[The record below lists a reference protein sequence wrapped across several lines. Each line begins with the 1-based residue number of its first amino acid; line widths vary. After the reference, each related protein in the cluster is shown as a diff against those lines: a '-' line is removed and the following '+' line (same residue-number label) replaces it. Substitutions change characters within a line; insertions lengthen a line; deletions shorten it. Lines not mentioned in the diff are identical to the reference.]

1 MLLIS
6 VRVVRDGRPVN
17 YNYLSLTTTMTENE
31 TERQKIV
38 SYIYDMLGG
47 GLVDVE
53 LDPSHYNTAI
63 DRALNKFRQR
73 STNAVEE
80 SYGFLTLQVDVNE
93 YTLPKEVMNVRQLF
107 RRSIGSR
114 SGGGDGGT
122 LFEPF
127 NLAYSNTYLLASS
140 NMGGLATYYAFASY
154 QKQVGKMFGSDINFT
169 FNKTTKLLTIMQRPR
184 AEEELLLWMYNY
196 RPDFNL
202 LQDPYANQWL
212 KDYSLASC
220 KMMLGE
226 AREKFSQ
233 IAGPQS
239 GTSLNG
245 TALKGEAKAELEAL
259 ELELINYK
267 EGGTPLTFVIG

>member
-1 MLLIS
+1 
-6 VRVVRDGRPVN
+6 
-17 YNYLSLTTTMTENE
+17 MTENE

-38 SYIYDMLGG
+38 EYVQAMLGAG
-47 GLVDVE
+47 MVDVE
-53 LDPSHYNTAI
+53 LDPVHYNTAI

>member
-1 MLLIS
+1 ML
-6 VRVVRDGRPVN
+6 
-17 YNYLSLTTTMTENE
+17 ENE
-31 TERQKIV
+31 TERQKVIEYV
-38 SYIYDMLGG
+38 QNMLGAG
-47 GLVDVE
+47 MVDVE

-63 DRALNKFRQR
+63 DRALAKFRQR
-73 STNAVEE
+73 SSNGVEE
-80 SYGFLTLQVDVNE
+80 SYGFLTINVDVNE
-93 YTLPKEVMNVRQLF
+93 YYLPKEVMNVRQLF

-114 SGGGDGGT
+114 SGGGEGGT

-184 AEEELLLWMYNY
+184 AEEEVLLWLYNY

-202 LQDPYANQWL
+202 LQDPYAGQWL
-212 KDYSLASC
+212 KDYSLATC

-226 AREKFSQ
+226 AREKFAS
-233 IAGPQS
+233 IASPQGS
-239 GTSLNG
+239 TQLNG
-245 TALKGEAKAELEAL
+245 AALKGEAKAELEAL

>member
-1 MLLIS
+1 MN
-6 VRVVRDGRPVN
+6 DN
-17 YNYLSLTTTMTENE
+17 ENA
-31 TERQKIV
+31 RQQVIEYVK
-38 SYIYDMLGG
+38 DMLGDG
-47 GLVDVE
+47 MVDVE
-53 LDPSHYNTAI
+53 LDPKHYNTAI
-63 DRALNKFRQR
+63 DRALAKFRQR
-73 STNAVEE
+73 SSNAVEE
-80 SYGFLTLQVDVNE
+80 SFGFLTLQTDVND
-93 YTLPKEVMNVRQLF
+93 YTLPKEVMAVRQLF

-114 SGGGDGGT
+114 SGGGAGGT

-184 AEEELLLWMYNY
+184 AEEEVLVWMYNY

-202 LQDPYANQWL
+202 LEDPQAGQWL
-212 KDYSLASC
+212 KDYSLASA
-220 KMMLGE
+220 KIMLGE

-239 GTSLNG
+239 GTTLNG
-245 TALKGEAKAELEAL
+245 QALKSEGKAEIETLEADL
-259 ELELINYK
+259 VNYK
-267 EGGTPLTFVIG
+267 DGGTPLTFVIG